1 MYGIVLSSLMLCTI
15 PQSETMNNIRAYALC
30 LNNNK
35 KIENVVEWTK
45 EVSLH
50 FEEEDVREA
59 LLIIYCESS
68 GNPKAININKDN
80 SRDVGLFQ
88 FWDNTWYWLKNKLK
102 FNGKRT
108 TPSLNIK
115 VASWLYY
122 NSGSHHWNSS
132 RNCWEENIIYEW

>member
-15 PQSETMNNIRAYALC
+15 PQSETINNIRAYALC

-35 KIENVVEWTK
+35 KIENVVEWTE

-68 GNPKAININKDN
+68 GNPKAINVNKDN

-88 FWDNTWYWLKNKLK
+88 TPKLLV
-102 FNGKRT
+102 FQRD
-108 TPSLNIK
+108 S
-115 VASWLYY
+115 A
-122 NSGSHHWNSS
+122 
-132 RNCWEENIIYEW
+132 